1 MPRRTRSDFEN
12 CDQMVIDECSM
23 DERIQN
29 ALIKLHGSDAKWRS
43 KEQKESVEAIVR
55 GDRYVV
61 SIISIGGGKTD
72 EILIPVFLDIN
83 KTCVVISPN
92 VALARD
98 LRERCEGL
106 KIDCIQWT
114 NGSCR

>member
-1 MPRRTRSDFEN
+1 MI
-12 CDQMVIDECSM
+12 IDEYPM

-29 ALIKLHGSDAKWRS
+29 ALIKLHEPDAKWRS

-55 GDRYVV
+55 GDRYVI
-61 SIISIGGGKTD
+61 SIIPTDGGKTD
-72 EILIPVFLDIN
+72 EILIPALLDIN
-83 KTCVVISPN
+83 KTCIVISPN